1 MRSQTATAE
10 IGVKDTLIK
19 KPRRH
24 GIRFNKK
31 YLMCLLIV
39 SIPLIGFVAFSGF
52 PVILSFI
59 SMFCDMKYN
68 KLDTLTWNNFAN
80 FQRLFSDATLLQSV
94 KVTLIIASAQFVS
107 LAIAITIAAFLSQ
120 NVKGTRVFQTLFF
133 VPYICSTVAIAIMW
147 TQIFGGKGALNAILG
162 TNIQWLDNQNNP
174 YTLTIAIFISIIWQ
188 APGYGI
194 VMYCSAFKAINPSLY
209 EAAALDGANAFQK
222 FRHITL
228 PGITSITLF
237 LVLAGI
243 LTGFTTFEA
252 AQIMA
257 PDTWTGVAGP
267 DNAGLTIMYY
277 IYREGVKFG
286 NMGYASV
293 LSWLLFLVLMIPS
306 AYLIRKKILA
316 EN

>member
-1 MRSQTATAE
+1 M
-10 IGVKDTLIK
+10 
-19 KPRRH
+19 
-24 GIRFNKK
+24 
-31 YLMCLLIV
+31 
-39 SIPLIGFVAFSGF
+39 
-52 PVILSFI
+52 
-59 SMFCDMKYN
+59 
-68 KLDTLTWNNFAN
+68 
-80 FQRLFSDATLLQSV
+80 
-94 KVTLIIASAQFVS
+94 S

-277 IYREGVKFG
+277 TVG
-286 NMGYASV
+286 
-293 LSWLLFLVLMIPS
+293 LSDKKKNTCGE
-306 AYLIRKKILA
+306 LIWKKL
-316 EN
+316 